1 MSPLLQDLRDIRG
14 LDPLPWWPPATGW
27 WLVVAVILVL
37 LALAVAVTRW
47 WRNRAPGSWQAEA
60 RIRLRQLEQRRRWAD
75 ARTLAAEL
83 SELLRRMA
91 IARFGRRA
99 CAGRVGDAWL
109 EWLERHDPAGF
120 PWRREG
126 RPLIDLPYAPPRGEG
141 SGERLRPLIRAARA
155 WLGPEPQGEEHPLGA
170 EGAVPHVVVQQAGAQ
185 ATGRV

>member
-1 MSPLLQDLRDIRG
+1 MAKRFANLIGGAWVEAADASENAQKRAEGYLYGRRTLLV
-14 LDPLPWWPPATGW
+14 PLPYGK
-27 WLVVAVILVL
+27 
-37 LALAVAVTRW
+37 
-47 WRNRAPGSWQAEA
+47 
-60 RIRLRQLEQRRRWAD
+60 
-75 ARTLAAEL
+75 AEL

-170 EGAVPHVVVQQAGAQ
+170 EAAVPHVVDQRAAAR